1 MNNELLKAQI
11 DWNTYVVEPFFLKN
25 TNSPFWIATMRRKSR
40 IGYNQYSEYR
50 IKMHLD
56 LSSHFS

>member
-25 TNSPFWIATMRRKSR
+25 TNSPFRIADHASQ
-40 IGYNQYSEYR
+40 IPYR
-50 IKMHLD
+50 IYPI
-56 LSSHFS
+56 F